1 MPVYLDSVLINH
13 FKSGF
18 CILEFDINDMNKSLN
33 AKIIKSS
40 GDGFDRAA
48 IQTLEKMQKS
58 LRNININDSKRPVR
72 LPVFFKNSHN

>member
-1 MPVYLDSVLINH
+1 MPGYLNSILISH

-18 CILEFDINDMNKSLN
+18 CILEFDMNDINKSLN
-33 AKIIKSS
+33 AKIVKSS

-58 LRNININDSKRPVR
+58 FRSIRVNDFKRPVR
-72 LPVFFKNSHN
+72 LPVFFKNRSI

>member
-1 MPVYLDSVLINH
+1 MPVYLDSVLVNY

-33 AKIIKSS
+33 ARIVKSS
-40 GDGFDRAA
+40 GDGFDKAA

-58 LRNININDSKRPVR
+58 LGDISINDSGRPVR
-72 LPVFFKNSHN
+72 LPVFFKNTSD

>member
-1 MPVYLDSVLINH
+1 MPVYLDSVLVSH

-18 CILEFDINDMNKSLN
+18 CILEFDMNDINKSLN
-33 AKIIKSS
+33 AKIVKSS

-58 LRNININDSKRPVR
+58 FRSTRVNGFKRPVR
-72 LPVFFKNSHN
+72 LPVFF